1 MRRHFKLFLNSFKK
15 FTKLPFCPN
24 MAKIN
29 TYSVKKDNCYRKNL
43 HFGDAGGSHC
53 IEDRNHINNK
63 PQLLVRQIGVQ
74 ENVTQG
80 RNQQGS
86 KVRVQGQPNRHQE
99 EAHRQGPGEG

>member
-1 MRRHFKLFLNSFKK
+1 
-15 FTKLPFCPN
+15 

-29 TYSVKKDNCYRKNL
+29 IYSVKNITATEKNL
-43 HFGDAGGSHC
+43 HFGDASGGHC

-99 EAHRQGPGEG
+99 EAHRQGPWEG